1 MVITCHTM
9 GLILLDR
16 GDRSVERCLGI
27 SRKHSHWLGTVA
39 GCLTCY
45 ISFSIHSSSSL
56 GVRTGSQV
64 PDKEADLA
72 LVALPRSWKNQVRNY
87 SLYQYNLKPRSLPH
101 EPIRYRDNYLK
112 QFMDYGSNV
121 FHAKSTEVYRMR
133 NLLSIIPFLIDIPS

>member
-27 SRKHSHWLGTVA
+27 SHKHSHWLGTVA
-39 GCLTCY
+39 GCLTRY

-64 PDKEADLA
+64 PDKEADSIGSSPNVLEKSGSK
-72 LVALPRSWKNQVRNY
+72 LQFI
-87 SLYQYNLKPRSLPH
+87 
-101 EPIRYRDNYLK
+101 PI
-112 QFMDYGSNV
+112 
-121 FHAKSTEVYRMR
+121 
-133 NLLSIIPFLIDIPS
+133 

>member
-1 MVITCHTM
+1 MTHNVVITCHTM

-39 GCLTCY
+39 GCLTRY
-45 ISFSIHSSSSL
+45 ISFSIHSSL

-72 LVALPRSWKNQVRNY
+72 LVASPKVLEKSGSKLQFI
-87 SLYQYNLKPRSLPH
+87 
-101 EPIRYRDNYLK
+101 PI
-112 QFMDYGSNV
+112 
-121 FHAKSTEVYRMR
+121 
-133 NLLSIIPFLIDIPS
+133 

>member
-1 MVITCHTM
+1 MTHNVVITCHTM

-64 PDKEADLA
+64 SDKEADLA
-72 LVALPRSWKNQVRNY
+72 LVALPRSWKNQVQNY

-112 QFMDYGSNV
+112 QFMVLMCFMQKVQKYTVRGICLV
-121 FHAKSTEVYRMR
+121 
-133 NLLSIIPFLIDIPS
+133 